1 MESTVILLTRSTLRQ
16 ENGFRPS
23 FWSSMKKQQLRLWKQ
38 WKQQNKGTDPGNREK
53 ERRYRRNCRCA
64 YLRYLFVQRY
74 LTVWKNHAMVVKL
87 EGFYSFRFYG
97 ILPGDGLFLGHHVIP
112 MSITSKRQ
120 GEDAYGIRA
129 SAGRRLRGFFSC
141 RQKPSERIL
150 KKKGAAHGEAS
161 VCFRRQ

>member
-1 MESTVILLTRSTLRQ
+1 
-16 ENGFRPS
+16 
-23 FWSSMKKQQLRLWKQ
+23 
-38 WKQQNKGTDPGNREK
+38 
-53 ERRYRRNCRCA
+53 
-64 YLRYLFVQRY
+64 
-74 LTVWKNHAMVVKL
+74 MVVKL

-141 RQKPSERIL
+141 RQKPSEKIL
-150 KKKGAAHGEAS
+150 KKKGAAHGEDRA
-161 VCFRRQ
+161 